1 MTTAALRGRTSD
13 AEPAV
18 TAGEQD
24 RGASALQRVKAY
36 VMLTKPRII
45 LLLLVTTVP
54 AMILAEGSM
63 PSGWLILATL
73 AGGSLAA
80 GGANAVNCFVDRDID
95 LKMERTSTRP
105 IPSGAVSAGGALAF
119 GLALGLAGFVF
130 LTTTVNLLTAALA
143 TGALGFYVLIYT
155 VILKRHT
162 SANIVI
168 GGAAGAVPVLCG
180 WSAVTN
186 SLSWSSAV
194 LFLII
199 FKWTPPHFWALAI
212 KYKEDYRAAGVPM
225 LPVTRGVK
233 GTAKAILAYTAQLV
247 AVTILLVPVAKM
259 GVIYLIAALS
269 LGGLFVAKAIQLLR
283 DETVESA
290 MKLFTYSITYLFV
303 LFVAIAIDVL
313 VRNPGA

>member
-1 MTTAALRGRTSD
+1 MLGR
-13 AEPAV
+13 A
-18 TAGEQD
+18 
-24 RGASALQRVKAY
+24 RAY

-45 LLLLVTTVP
+45 VLLLVTTVP

-73 AGGSLAA
+73 VGGSLAA

-105 IPSGAVSAGGALAF
+105 IPSGAVSAGGALVF
-119 GLALGLAGFVF
+119 GLALGIAGFAF
-130 LTTTVNLLTAALA
+130 LASTVNLLTAGLA
-143 TGALGFYVLIYT
+143 TGALGFYVLVYT

-186 SLSWSSAV
+186 SLGWSSLV
-194 LFLII
+194 LFLIV

-212 KYKEDYRAAGVPM
+212 KYKEDYRAAGIPM
-225 LPVTRGVK
+225 LPVTKGIK
-233 GTAKAILAYTAQLV
+233 GTAKAILVYTVQMV
-247 AVTILLVPVAKM
+247 AVTLLLVPVAGM
-259 GVIYLIAALS
+259 GIIYLVTALA
-269 LGGLFVAKAIQLLR
+269 LGALFVSKAIQLWR
-283 DETVESA
+283 DETVDSA
-290 MKLFTYSITYLFV
+290 MKLFTYSITYLFA
-303 LFVAIAIDVL
+303 LFVAIAADVL
-313 VRNPGA
+313 ARGIGK